1 MRTIVIVMLAC
12 VTSPAF
18 ADAYRCN
25 AGGKTIYQDTPC
37 PNAKVIDNYNSQ
49 APSSLEQMKAM
60 ERATKEQALA
70 ERLSETR
77 AAESSSVTSTQTTVR
92 PNPAPK
98 TNRPDR
104 YYDRPDRYNSRSTS
118 GSTTIQR
125 Q

>member
-1 MRTIVIVMLAC
+1 MKTIVIVMLAC
-12 VTSPAF
+12 VASPAF

-37 PNAKVIDNYNSQ
+37 PNAKVIDNYNSL
-49 APSSLEQMKAM
+49 APSSLAQMKAM
-60 ERATKEQALA
+60 ERATKERALA
-70 ERLSETR
+70 ERLSATR
-77 AAESSSVTSTQTTVR
+77 ATESTSVTSTQTTAR

-98 TNRPDR
+98 TNRPDK

-118 GSTTIQR
+118 SSTTIQR